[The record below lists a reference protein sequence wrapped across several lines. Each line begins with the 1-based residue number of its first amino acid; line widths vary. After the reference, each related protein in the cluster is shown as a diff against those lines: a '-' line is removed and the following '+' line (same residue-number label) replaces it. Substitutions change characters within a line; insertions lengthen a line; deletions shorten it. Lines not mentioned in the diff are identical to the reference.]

1 MIRLIVGGLL
11 GYGLAKISRPI
22 LPAASSSQIE
32 VGAQGVDLRYW
43 LAKEALRQS
52 EITSGFES
60 SALTA
65 TIGLATTILGWLV
78 PAATAAGIAAITAR
92 KPEWR
97 FAADVVLVGFGLTVS
112 ICIFVILPIHVKSA
126 AFDAPQLL
134 NSGLTTELEHLE
146 SMALGQFEASQKR
159 RTKLVLLRRAVA
171 LAWFLFFAT
180 PGFAVVALTEYPLI
194 FLTSV

>member
-1 MIRLIVGGLL
+1 
-11 GYGLAKISRPI
+11 
-22 LPAASSSQIE
+22 
-32 VGAQGVDLRYW
+32 
-43 LAKEALRQS
+43 LRQS

-146 SMALGQFEASQKR
+146 SMALEASQKR